1 MLPPFPNATLLSS
14 NAVSTRGGQVLRER
28 LEQELVQL
36 RARLDGKSGA
46 GYVARQSLDSACRAQ
61 VDTLVDA
68 AARSGAA
75 GGWSP
80 AVIPK
85 LRAWA
90 LEQARGPI
98 VDRLLRLLE
107 FEAVVDLKTLE
118 VENVCS
124 ARSRDE
130 TLARLAAS
138 GALPH
143 GLLGKGA
150 LMAS

>member
-1 MLPPFPNATLLSS
+1 M
-14 NAVSTRGGQVLRER
+14 LRER
-28 LEQELVQL
+28 LEQELVQF
-36 RARLDGKSGA
+36 RARLDDKSGA

-61 VDTLVDA
+61 VDLLVDA
-68 AARSGAA
+68 AARSGTA
-75 GGWSP
+75 GGWPP
-80 AVIPK
+80 ASIPK

-90 LEQARGPI
+90 LEQARGPLAE
-98 VDRLLRLLE
+98 RLLRLLE

-124 ARSRDE
+124 SRPRDE

-150 LMAS
+150 LLVS